1 MALVDCPECG
11 KQVSSNATACPNCGE
26 PIAAATLPASPGW
39 SKSGAAAEMKD
50 RGRTASERNKE
61 RVADRRNGCLVIFG
75 IFVVLAVIGS
85 LLGDDSD
92 STSEYV
98 FRPAEGRGTTPEA
111 PRPIVNGDL
120 RAMIKEC
127 DANQV
132 AFEDK
137 WQGTTVRISGV
148 VKEIDAGVLGGS
160 LRMRKPG
167 GSRYDSISF
176 GDIPRDV
183 LGRLSKGDDVTVQCE
198 RVFEVMGDP
207 TFSDCVVK

>member
-1 MALVDCPECG
+1 
-11 KQVSSNATACPNCGE
+11 
-26 PIAAATLPASPGW
+26 
-39 SKSGAAAEMKD
+39 MKD

-98 FRPAEGRGTTPEA
+98 FRPAEGRGTTREA
-111 PRPIVNGDL
+111 PQPVVNGDL
-120 RAMIKEC
+120 REMIKEC

-137 WQGTTVRISGV
+137 WEGKTVRVQGV
-148 VKEIDAGVLGGS
+148 IKEIDAGISGGT
-160 LRMRKPG
+160 LQLRKPG
-167 GSRYDSISF
+167 GSRWDSISAR
-176 GDIPRDV
+176 DIPRDV
-183 LGRLSKGDDVTVQCE
+183 LGSLSKGDQVTLQCE
-198 RVFEVMGDP
+198 RVLEVMGDP
-207 TFSDCVVK
+207 TLYDCSLQ